1 MPCWGIVFSTFLRCM
16 SFHTAWVISDRADR
30 PGRDAENA
38 IVWLGRFGV
47 RHMAHGVVVA
57 HGTRLL
63 TAALYADEY
72 LVIQIKGTIG

>member
-1 MPCWGIVFSTFLRCM
+1 M

-30 PGRDAENA
+30 PGRGAENA

-72 LVIQIKGTIG
+72 LIIQIKGMIG

>member
-1 MPCWGIVFSTFLRCM
+1 LPNAPSHGI

-30 PGRDAENA
+30 PGRGAENA